1 MDDLIKITI
10 DNEEIISAYGEKIEF
25 YTYENIIDRIFTEMV
40 FNEEGD
46 YVMEPGDYLPND
58 IVMAALDKLKEYW
71 LYRNRENLQ

>member
-10 DNEEIISAYGEKIEF
+10 DNEEIISAYG
-25 YTYENIIDRIFTEMV
+25 ENIIDRIFTEMV